1 MIYHLF
7 SKTKKNFFNISIPS
21 MNSSNSVIDSF
32 NLNNTISILNTSIY
46 NILYTSNMKILL
58 KK

>member
-1 MIYHLF
+1 
-7 SKTKKNFFNISIPS
+7 
-21 MNSSNSVIDSF
+21 MNLSNSVIGSF

-46 NILYTSNMKILL
+46 NNILYTSNMKILL